1 VDEVKKVFQNEHT
14 RENFEAA
21 KGKTW
26 GKVNEL
32 AAEVKSQGR
41 KEAVSKFRL
50 MSGHDCLAHHLHKSG
65 IYQTSRC
72 VLCNNP
78 DDVTNSEYLL
88 HCPTLNHE
96 AQQTKDLVSFYWE
109 AGETNDLIVSFCH

>member
-1 VDEVKKVFQNEHT
+1 VDEVKKLFQNEHI

-26 GKVNEL
+26 EKTDEL
-32 AAEVKSQGR
+32 ATEVKSKGR
-41 KEAVSKFRL
+41 KDDVAKFRP
-50 MSGHDCLAHHLHKSG
+50 MSGHDCLTHHLHKIG
-65 IYQTSRC
+65 IYQTSRL

-78 DDVTNSEYLL
+78 DNVMDSEHLL

-96 AQQTKDLVSFYWE
+96 AQQTKDLVSLY
-109 AGETNDLIVSFCH
+109 